1 MILKKI
7 DTKLKIIKE
16 ENDKEWNFTYRSLIP
31 PIFEIKNSNK
41 MHVFVDIKEL
51 ENYLVDICNFYEKT
65 KKLQIK
71 NLIKI
76 DNELKNIFEKFLIKL
91 KNQKKFFQEII
102 NQKIKIKKIN
112 LNYFKKNFIPYEFQ
126 LDMLE
131 IFLLL
136 VLVKQL
142 LQLWLQFHYFIKMKL
157 ILYLLLVQ
165 NLLQLLDILRVN

>member
-1 MILKKI
+1 
-7 DTKLKIIKE
+7 
-16 ENDKEWNFTYRSLIP
+16 LIP

-126 LDMLE
+126 LDFANNIISKKYVGNFSSSGSGKTIITIMAAISLFYKNE
-131 IFLLL
+131 IDTLL
-136 VLVKQL
+136 VIGPKSSS
-142 LQLWLQFHYFIKMKL
+142 IA
-157 ILYLLLVQ
+157 
-165 NLLQLLDILRVN
+165 